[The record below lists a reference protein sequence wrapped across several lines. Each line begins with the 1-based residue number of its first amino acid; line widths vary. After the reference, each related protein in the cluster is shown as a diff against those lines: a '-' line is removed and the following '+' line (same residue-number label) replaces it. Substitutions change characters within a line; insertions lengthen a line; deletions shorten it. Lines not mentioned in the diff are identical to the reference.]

1 MRPSLVAPLLLP
13 IACGQDSA
21 KDTSTTACSL
31 DFAASV
37 NSGPSVG
44 TELAGTLRLDL
55 AADGTL
61 SGNLTQE
68 DDSTIPG
75 VGSADG
81 YAINLAFDVGDAT
94 IYGVGTSD
102 MPVVEC
108 TGTFGG
114 PFTGPAEGD
123 AGDWLARAFGVDG
136 STPSYNADY

>member
-1 MRPSLVAPLLLP
+1 MRLPLFASLLALVACQNDPK
-13 IACGQDSA
+13 DSA
-21 KDTSTTACSL
+21 TACSL

-37 NSGPSVG
+37 NAGPSMG

-61 SGNLTQE
+61 SGELSQE
-68 DDSTIPG
+68 DGSTVEV
-75 VGSADG
+75 VGSANG
-81 YAINLAFDVGDAT
+81 YAINLAFTLSADAV

-102 MPVVEC
+102 MPVAEC

-123 AGDWLARAFGVDG
+123 SGDWLARAFGVDG
-136 STPSYNADY
+136 STPSYNADF

>member
-1 MRPSLVAPLLLP
+1 MRPSLLAVSLSL
-13 IACGQDSA
+13 IACNRDAKDSA
-21 KDTSTTACSL
+21 TACSL

-55 AADGTL
+55 SADGTL
-61 SGNLTQE
+61 AGELTGE
-68 DDSTIPG
+68 DGSTVDV

-81 YAINLAFDVGDAT
+81 YAINLAFTLAEDA
-94 IYGVGTSD
+94 IIFGVGTSD
-102 MPVVEC
+102 MPVAEC

-114 PFTGPAEGD
+114 PFTGPQEGD
-123 AGDWLARAFGVDG
+123 SGDWLARAFGVDG